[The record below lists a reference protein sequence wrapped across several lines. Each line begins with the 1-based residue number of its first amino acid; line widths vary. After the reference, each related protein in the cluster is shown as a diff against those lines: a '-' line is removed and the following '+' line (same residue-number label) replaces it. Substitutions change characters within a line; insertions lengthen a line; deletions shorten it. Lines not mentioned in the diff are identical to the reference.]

1 MVKQNLT
8 QKFPLK
14 STSKTLQKRPCTFMQ
29 HFHGGFCGLTSE
41 VHSEPLHTFTIELF
55 CENNVKIKNLIK
67 VIITK

>member
-1 MVKQNLT
+1 
-8 QKFPLK
+8 
-14 STSKTLQKRPCTFMQ
+14 MQ